1 MSRERYR
8 LVLLTSSLELMV
20 LGADSREAARAADLL
35 LRGEDRENN
44 EERKYIGS
52 WIIHAQTNEVLEA
65 YGPRCIGIHPEEYGY
80 KTKQLPDGIIS

>member
-35 LRGEDRENN
+35 LRGE
-44 EERKYIGS
+44 S
-52 WIIHAQTNEVLEA
+52 
-65 YGPRCIGIHPEEYGY
+65 
-80 KTKQLPDGIIS
+80 S